1 MFKNVAKVTIG
12 SGTAESG
19 VIDMRDVVGD
29 AGMVGVPSTWTA
41 AAIGFKVC
49 DTADG
54 TFVPLR
60 DEAGSVVQISGVQAA
75 AAAFYKL
82 PDALRGALFMKL
94 WSQSGGVDA
103 NQAADRAMTI
113 MAKG

>member
-1 MFKNVAKVTIG
+1 MFKNVAKTTIAN
-12 SGTAESG
+12 GTAESA
-19 VIDMRDVVGD
+19 VIDMRDVIGD
-29 AGMVGVPSTWTA
+29 AGMVGVPSAWTS

-54 TFVPLR
+54 TFSPLR
-60 DEAGSVVQISGVQAA
+60 DEAGSFVQISGVQTA

-94 WSQSGGVDA
+94 WSQNGGVDA
-103 NQAADRAMTI
+103 NQGADRAMTI

>member
-1 MFKNVAKVTIG
+1 MFKTVAKATIG
-12 SGTAESG
+12 NGTAESG

-29 AGMVGVPSTWTA
+29 AGVVGVPAAWTS

-49 DTADG
+49 DTEGG
-54 TFVPLR
+54 TFSPLR
-60 DEAGSVVQISGVQAA
+60 DEAGVVVQISGVQTAA
-75 AAAFYKL
+75 AAWYKL

-94 WSQSGGVDA
+94 WSQSAGVDA

>member
-1 MFKNVAKVTIG
+1 MFKNVAKTTIAN
-12 SGTAESG
+12 GTAESA

-29 AGMVGVPSTWTA
+29 AGMVGVPSTWTS

-54 TFVPLR
+54 TFSPLR
-60 DEAGSVVQISGVQAA
+60 DEAGSIVQISGVQTA

-82 PDALRGALFMKL
+82 PDAMRGALFMKL
-94 WSQSGGVDA
+94 WSQNGGVDA